1 MTKTENRPIQI
12 VLVDDHDVVRA
23 GLRSVFS
30 GQSDFRLVAEAEDG
44 IDAVR
49 KITSLRPDVVI
60 LDLMLRGVQGLEV
73 LRQVHKVAPRTRV
86 VVLSMHS
93 DLGYVVEAVR
103 NGAAGYVLKS
113 APSSEVVH
121 AIRESMEGRRYLSP
135 PLSEEDVDDYLRQVG
150 GGRVDPYDT
159 LTPRER
165 EVFQLAAQGYKN
177 SEIAEQLCIGRRTVE
192 THRSAMMHKLRLKN
206 QAELVAYAIRRGI
219 VPPNS
224 GGPPHEDRPPQAGGP
239 SPLV

>member
-1 MTKTENRPIQI
+1 MIKSENRPIQI
-12 VLVDDHDVVRA
+12 VLVDDHDVVRQ
-23 GLRSVFS
+23 GLRSLFRS
-30 GQSDFRLVAEAEDG
+30 QDDFKLVAEAEEG
-44 IDAVR
+44 VDAVR

-73 LRQVHKVAPRTRV
+73 LRQVHKITPRTRV

-93 DLGYVVEAVR
+93 DLGYVVEALR

-113 APSSEVVH
+113 SPSSEVVH

-135 PLSEEDVDDYLRQVG
+135 PLSEEDVDEYMRQVG
-150 GGRVDPYDT
+150 GGRVDTYDN

-165 EVFQLAAQGYKN
+165 EVFQLASQGYKN

-219 VPPNS
+219 VPPNP
-224 GGPPHEDRPPQAGGP
+224 GPPPGDPPPSVGGP
-239 SPLV
+239 SAAL

>member
-1 MTKTENRPIQI
+1 VIKSENRPIQI
-12 VLVDDHDVVRA
+12 VLVDDHDVVRQ
-23 GLRSVFS
+23 GLRALFL
-30 GQSDFRLVAEAEDG
+30 GQSDFRLVAESEDG
-44 IDAVR
+44 VDAVR

-73 LRQVHKVAPRTRV
+73 LRQVHKAVPRTRV

-93 DLGYVVEAVR
+93 DLGYVVEAMR

-113 APSSEVVH
+113 APSGEVVH
-121 AIRESMEGRRYLSP
+121 AIREAMEGRRYLSP
-135 PLSEEDVDDYLRQVG
+135 PLSEEDVDDYMRQVG
-150 GGRVDPYDT
+150 GGRVDTYEN

-165 EVFQLAAQGYKN
+165 EVFQLASQGYKN
-177 SEIAEQLCIGRRTVE
+177 SEIAESLCIGRRTVE

-219 VPPNS
+219 VPPNP
-224 GGPPHEDRPPQAGGP
+224 GPPPEGPPPAGGP
-239 SPLV
+239 SATL